1 MSGLEVIGGLS
12 AIIGIIN
19 ASIRIYDS
27 ARKDLKLSEA
37 FDTVGRRLPIILETL
52 RKCET
57 YLQPLQGSL
66 PADACE
72 ALEKLLENCY
82 EKASRLR
89 QIFEK
94 VIPGEHD
101 AWKTRYLKVVRRFGK
116 GNMVE
121 ELMLSVTEDVQL
133 VVNHRAVQSAK
144 PEENAELEKII
155 KEMKSIKPS
164 ISEEESCAISF
175 NSAGGAQTN
184 NVNSGSGQ
192 QINNNGPVATQ
203 NFNSGKK

>member
-1 MSGLEVIGGLS
+1 
-12 AIIGIIN
+12 
-19 ASIRIYDS
+19 
-27 ARKDLKLSEA
+27 
-37 FDTVGRRLPIILETL
+37 
-52 RKCET
+52 
-57 YLQPLQGSL
+57 
-66 PADACE
+66 
-72 ALEKLLENCY
+72 
-82 EKASRLR
+82 
-89 QIFEK
+89 
-94 VIPGEHD
+94 
-101 AWKTRYLKVVRRFGK
+101 
-116 GNMVE
+116 MVE

-155 KEMKSIKPS
+155 KEMKSVKPS
-164 ISEEESCAISF
+164 LPEEESCAINF

>member
-1 MSGLEVIGGLS
+1 MSGLEVIGSLS

-19 ASIRIYDS
+19 ASIKIYDS
-27 ARKDLKLSEA
+27 ARKDLKLSET
-37 FDTVGRRLPIILETL
+37 FDTVGRRLPIVLETL
-52 RKCET
+52 QRCEKH
-57 YLQPLQGSL
+57 LQSLQNSL
-66 PADACE
+66 PPDACE
-72 ALEKLLENCY
+72 ALERLLENCDD
-82 EKASRLR
+82 KASRLR
-89 QIFEK
+89 QIFER
-94 VIPGEHD
+94 VIPGEQD
-101 AWKTRYLKVVRRFGK
+101 AWKTRYLKVIRRFGK

-121 ELMLSVTEDVQL
+121 ELMLSITEDVQL

-155 KEMKSIKPS
+155 KEMKFIKPS
-164 ISEEESCAISF
+164 LPEEESCAISF
-175 NSAGGAQTN
+175 NSAGGTQTN

>member
-1 MSGLEVIGGLS
+1 MSGAEVIGILS
-12 AIIGIIN
+12 GIIGIIDS
-19 ASIRIYDS
+19 SIKIYAS
-27 ARKDLKLSEA
+27 ARKDLKLSET
-37 FDTVGRRLPIILETL
+37 FDTVGRRLPIILDTL
-52 RKCET
+52 QTCRNH
-57 YLQPLQGSL
+57 LQPVQDSL
-66 PADACE
+66 PQDACE
-72 ALEKLLENCY
+72 ALEKLLEDCD
-82 EKASRLR
+82 EKASKLR

-94 VIPGEHD
+94 VIPGEQD
-101 AWKTRYLKVVRRFGK
+101 TWKKRYLKIARRFGK
-116 GNMVE
+116 GNTVE

-133 VVNHRAVQSAK
+133 VVNHRAVRSAK
-144 PEENAELEKII
+144 LEENNELENII

-164 ISEEESCAISF
+164 LPEEENSNISF